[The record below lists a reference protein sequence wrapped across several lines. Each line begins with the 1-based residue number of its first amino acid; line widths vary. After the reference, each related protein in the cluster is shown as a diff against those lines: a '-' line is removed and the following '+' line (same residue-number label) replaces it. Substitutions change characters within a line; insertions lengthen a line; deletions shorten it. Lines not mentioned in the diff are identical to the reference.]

1 MMRQCWLVI
10 HKSFLK
16 KGHGSA
22 ARRMALR
29 NGESVGFN
37 AFQLEPT
44 KANLISLKALVGRL
58 RDCLRSG
65 GQAGAPL
72 VDGVD
77 ECDFIVPR
85 LGDHEQNDTTG
96 RVCCRLGIRGW
107 NGRYVWLGPGWMVS
121 LKVST

>member
-1 MMRQCWLVI
+1 
-10 HKSFLK
+10 
-16 KGHGSA
+16 
-22 ARRMALR
+22 MALR

-58 RDCLRSG
+58 RDCLRRG

-77 ECDFIVPR
+77 EWVRTPSGVSAGLF
-85 LGDHEQNDTTG
+85 GD
-96 RVCCRLGIRGW
+96 
-107 NGRYVWLGPGWMVS
+107 
-121 LKVST
+121 